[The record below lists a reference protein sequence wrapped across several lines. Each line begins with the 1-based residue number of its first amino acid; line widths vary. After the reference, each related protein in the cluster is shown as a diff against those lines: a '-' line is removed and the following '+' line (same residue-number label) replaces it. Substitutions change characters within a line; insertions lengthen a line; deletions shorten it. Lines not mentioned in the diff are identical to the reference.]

1 VHCGEPILEQSQ
13 PWGKQVLFSFIFS
26 CCFQETNN
34 FFLCFFADELRTFS
48 NGVRRSAMR
57 NRRRWRDRREE
68 EEDDEE
74 EDEEEEDEASR
85 LRCSFSSAQNILLEF
100 LDPQI
105 YFFHKIFSH
114 PLKKQH
120 KLNSM
125 QN

>member
-1 VHCGEPILEQSQ
+1 MARG
-13 PWGKQVLFSFIFS
+13 
-26 CCFQETNN
+26 
-34 FFLCFFADELRTFS
+34 
-48 NGVRRSAMR
+48 GVR
-57 NRRRWRDRREE
+57 WETEGDGETEE
-68 EEDDEE
+68 DEE
-74 EDEEEEDEASR
+74 EDEEEGEDEASR

-114 PLKKQH
+114 PLKIHH

>member
-1 VHCGEPILEQSQ
+1 VVSRFLSNRSPGGS
-13 PWGKQVLFSFIFS
+13 K
-26 CCFQETNN
+26 
-34 FFLCFFADELRTFS
+34 FFLFFSLVASKKRTIFFCFSADELRSFS
-48 NGVRRSAMR
+48 NGKRRSAR

-68 EEDDEE
+68 EEEEEGDEE
-74 EDEEEEDEASR
+74 KDEASR